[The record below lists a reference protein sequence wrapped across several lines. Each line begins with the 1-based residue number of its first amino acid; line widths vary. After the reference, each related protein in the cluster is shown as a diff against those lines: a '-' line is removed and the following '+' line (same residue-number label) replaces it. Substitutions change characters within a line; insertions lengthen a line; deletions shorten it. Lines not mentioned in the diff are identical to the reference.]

1 MAALTLPEPAGRWG
15 VVGARSIIRGCGRG
29 KPSDVR
35 CGRRRDNNITTWD
48 PHGFNLEVALDVVL
62 TGEESP
68 RSNLHKKSVDRALV
82 VHRHRPPAAPSHQV
96 NLSNPSPLVSPA
108 AA

>member
-82 VHRHRPPAAPSHQV
+82 VV
-96 NLSNPSPLVSPA
+96 YSPRTVRSAIAYGPEMDLTIS
-108 AA
+108 